1 MLSDEEVEHSILAV
15 IGGALAWIFK
25 PLGFGTWQATVASIT
40 GLVAKENIVGT
51 LGILYGGGDG
61 TVYQNIAV
69 TFTAISGFAFLTFNL
84 LCAPCFAAIGAIK
97 REMNSAKWTW
107 FAIGYQ
113 CLFAYAIALMVNQF
127 GSAFTGNLNVIG
139 LIVAV
144 LVLVFMLWMLFK
156 PYKESAKLTKTVR
169 IKQ

>member
-1 MLSDEEVEHSILAV
+1 
-15 IGGALAWIFK
+15 
-25 PLGFGTWQATVASIT
+25 
-40 GLVAKENIVGT
+40 
-51 LGILYGGGDG
+51 
-61 TVYQNIAV
+61 
-69 TFTAISGFAFLTFNL
+69 
-84 LCAPCFAAIGAIK
+84 
-97 REMNSAKWTW
+97 MNSAKWTW

-113 CLFAYAIALMVNQF
+113 CLFAYAIALMINQF

-169 IKQ
+169 IKK